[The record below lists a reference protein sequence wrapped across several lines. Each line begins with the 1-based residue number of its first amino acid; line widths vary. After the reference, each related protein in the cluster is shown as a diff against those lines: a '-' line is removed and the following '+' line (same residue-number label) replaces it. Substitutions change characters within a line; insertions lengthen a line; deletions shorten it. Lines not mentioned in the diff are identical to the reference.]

1 MNILLSQLTKLS
13 PTIKHCL
20 IDVETA
26 KTILSE
32 RNYENQRKLKSVSI
46 RQYVADM
53 KAGEWGEISIIRFGC
68 SVENS
73 RWRLT
78 DGQHRLT
85 AVISSELPQTFK
97 IEFDTFE
104 TENDLKIA
112 YGQMDRGAMR
122 TDVDAM
128 RVYGEA
134 EVGQGEY
141 QRFVAAI
148 KHLDS
153 GFKSSRITRFPVA
166 KLRKLFVEWE
176 KYMVELSNL
185 RSEIIISKEMYD
197 ATRRSSTIAV
207 FMYLIRYAN
216 NKSQAYEFIKA
227 IYQDSGLISNDPRK
241 HAVEVLK
248 GFYIKSNSKG
258 KWESIDARQ
267 VSCFLIAC
275 WNNFSQGK
283 KSCRRPPLSGNDSVF
298 LNTTQFGELPQRLI
312 N

>member
-1 MNILLSQLTKLS
+1 
-13 PTIKHCL
+13 
-20 IDVETA
+20 
-26 KTILSE
+26 
-32 RNYENQRKLKSVSI
+32 
-46 RQYVADM
+46 
-53 KAGEWGEISIIRFGC
+53 
-68 SVENS
+68 
-73 RWRLT
+73 
-78 DGQHRLT
+78 
-85 AVISSELPQTFK
+85 
-97 IEFDTFE
+97 
-104 TENDLKIA
+104 
-112 YGQMDRGAMR
+112 
-122 TDVDAM
+122 
-128 RVYGEA
+128 
-134 EVGQGEY
+134 
-141 QRFVAAI
+141 
-148 KHLDS
+148 
-153 GFKSSRITRFPVA
+153 
-166 KLRKLFVEWE
+166 
-176 KYMVELSNL
+176 MVELSNL

>member
-1 MNILLSQLTKLS
+1 MNVLLSQLTKLT

-26 KTILSE
+26 KTILTE
-32 RNYENQRKLKSVSI
+32 RNYENQRRLKSASI
-46 RQYVADM
+46 KQYVSDM

-85 AVISSELPQTFK
+85 AVISSGLPQTFK

-104 TENDLKIA
+104 TEGDLKIA

-128 RVYGEA
+128 RVYGKTQ
-134 EVGQGEY
+134 VGEGDY
-141 QRFVAAI
+141 SRFVAAI
-148 KHLDS
+148 KHIDY
-153 GFKSSRITRFPVA
+153 GFNASKISRFPVT

-176 KYMVELSNL
+176 SSMIELSNL
-185 RSEIIISKEMYD
+185 RADISVSKEVNE
-197 ATRRSSTIAV
+197 ATRRSSTMAV
-207 FMYLIRYAN
+207 FLYLIRYAN
-216 NKSQAYEFIKA
+216 DKNQAYEFIKA

-248 GFYIKSNSKG
+248 GFYIQSSSKNRNN
-258 KWESIDARQ
+258 SIDGRQ
-267 VSCFLIAC
+267 ISCFLIAC
-275 WNNFSQGK
+275 WNLFSQGK
-283 KSCRRPPLSGNDSVF
+283 KTCRRPPLSGNAPVF
-298 LNTTQFGELPQRLI
+298 LNTTQLSVFSQQP
-312 N
+312 NN